1 MFRLRA
7 RLTAPRPRG
16 EQGQVLSSLVA
27 VAAVVAIVA
36 GLLVLFGTRGHNSE
50 ADEKPA
56 AVTSPSAKS
65 SPGPSTVG
73 ASIPRPSE
81 KPSEKPTVQPPSET
95 PPPEPTEQPTSAPS
109 STEPTQPP
117 KTTGTTDRPTQPV
130 TIPAEERPAIEV
142 YNNTPR
148 KGLADTVA
156 GRARQAGWT
165 VAGSPDNWHGKVAES
180 TVYYPPGMLDAA
192 NQLAHD
198 IGVGRSKGALD
209 NMKKDRLTVILT
221 TDYAG

>member
-1 MFRLRA
+1 MS
-7 RLTAPRPRG
+7 RPRG
-16 EQGQVLSSLVA
+16 DRGQVLSSLVA

-36 GLLVLFGTRGHNSE
+36 GLLVLFGTRGHDSK
-50 ADEKPA
+50 ADEPSGAASKP
-56 AVTSPSAKS
+56 TSKPSTKPS
-65 SPGPSTVG
+65 SGPSTIA
-73 ASIPRPSE
+73 ASIPRPSTQTTTPPE
-81 KPSEKPTVQPPSET
+81 VTPSEA
-95 PPPEPTEQPTSAPS
+95 PTSAPS
-109 STEPTQPP
+109 STAPTEPTSQPTQPP
-117 KTTGTTDRPTQPV
+117 KTQPV
-130 TIPAEERPAIEV
+130 TIPVEERPAIEV

-148 KGLADTVA
+148 KGLADEVA

-221 TDYAG
+221 SDYAG